1 MIETKEKD
9 LIDVACTRYKEVK
22 NSGATKFNT
31 LDSWLDKESTIFK
44 KETKKNNNINHK
56 IFKRGQIIKVDFGI
70 NLGAE
75 ICYTHFAIV
84 LTKQD
89 SINSDNLTVVPIT
102 SKIGKYN
109 KRLNLGKIL
118 MIIYPN
124 SKKYNLTCYVN
135 VSQIKTISKSRIFM
149 EKKCFVCND
158 EILDKIDDAIILE
171 FTNKKL
177 ENCE

>member
-1 MIETKEKD
+1 MMKIKEKD
-9 LIDVACTRYKEVK
+9 IIDVACKKYKEVK
-22 NSGATKFNT
+22 NSGAIKFNT
-31 LDSWLDKESTIFK
+31 LDIWLDKESNLFK
-44 KETKKNNNINHK
+44 KETETSNKNYK
-56 IFKRGQIIKVDFGI
+56 MFKRGQIIKVDFGI

-102 SKIGKYN
+102 SKMGKYN
-109 KRLNLGKIL
+109 KRLSIGKIL
-118 MIIYPN
+118 KSVYPN
-124 SKKYNLTCYVN
+124 SKKYNLNCYVN
-135 VSQIKTISKSRIFM
+135 VSQIKTISKSRIFK
-149 EKKCFVCND
+149 EKKCFVCSSD
-158 EILDKIDDAIILE
+158 ILNKIDDAIILE